1 MRGKVGG
8 KEDYLR
14 AGDQMRNAALG
25 RTLEQIA
32 NDSYAFYNGSLA
44 NDIVADVS
52 EQGTYLFTIRMTH
65 SHNNE

>member
-1 MRGKVGG
+1 
-8 KEDYLR
+8 
-14 AGDQMRNAALG
+14 MRNAALG

-52 EQGTYLFTIRMTH
+52 EQGTYPIYNKND
-65 SHNNE
+65 S